1 MRTLRREHDRA
12 VWSALGRLRPLAI
25 AAAVACLLTVGAGAA
40 ATIPNDVV
48 NAIHGRV
55 VGWARSDSDWFV
67 VYLDRSGG
75 DWCGMRGASW
85 RIALVETKRLPVHV
99 TADRRLEGA
108 GCGNALAWVRAGRFS
123 DGKHPEAGFMLWTG
137 PALGATTYIYR
148 TGGERLQLLAKFGG
162 DKVTLGRRTVT
173 VSFENRGRSAHGEIE
188 DVYRF
193 TGGKYV
199 LVRRR

>member
-1 MRTLRREHDRA
+1 MTVSRRDRDEPGTPILRLRRLA
-12 VWSALGRLRPLAI
+12 VVAAI
-25 AAAVACLLTVGAGAA
+25 GCLLSVGVSAA
-40 ATIPNDVV
+40 ATIPDAVV
-48 NAIHGRV
+48 NAVHGRV
-55 VGWARSDSDWFV
+55 VGWARSESDWFV
-67 VYLDRSGG
+67 VYLDRGGG

-85 RIALVETKRLPVHV
+85 RIALVETRRLPFRVS
-99 TADRRLEGA
+99 ADRRLFGA
-108 GCGNALAWVRAGRFS
+108 GCGNSLAWVRAGRFS
-123 DGKHPEAGFMLWTG
+123 DGKHPEAAFMLWTG

-148 TGGERLQLLAKFGG
+148 IGGERLQLLATFGG
-162 DKVTLGRRTVT
+162 DKVTLGRGTVT